1 MHLFILFGRIVF
13 QSDVMKAILFAL
25 CFLLVLA
32 GTAMAYDD
40 YYYDDSGYYD
50 SGYGDYGYGGSS
62 CCCGTG
68 LALFSVAAFA
78 MYGRN

>member
-1 MHLFILFGRIVF
+1 
-13 QSDVMKAILFAL
+13 MKAILFAL

-32 GTAMAYDD
+32 GTVMASTGYDD
-40 YYYDDSGYYD
+40 YGYD
-50 SGYGDYGYGGSS
+50 DYGYDYGTSSSS

-78 MYGRN
+78 MYKRD

>member
-1 MHLFILFGRIVF
+1 
-13 QSDVMKAILFAL
+13 MKAILFAL

-32 GTAMAYDD
+32 GTAMATDGYG
-40 YYYDDSGYYD
+40 YDDSGYYD
-50 SGYGDYGYGGSS
+50 TGSGYDYGTGSSS

-78 MYGRN
+78 MYKRD

>member
-1 MHLFILFGRIVF
+1 LGDNSK
-13 QSDVMKAILFAL
+13 SDVMKAMLFAL

-32 GTAMAYDD
+32 GTAVATNG
-40 YYYDDSGYYD
+40 YDDSGYYD
-50 SGYGDYGYGGSS
+50 SGSGYDYGTGSSS

-78 MYGRN
+78 MYKRD